1 VVQRVLQTW
10 DEIGTVLKE
19 PQKVGRA
26 PLLSTSQVTLL
37 LTLLDQYPA
46 IYLDE
51 LQDELQ
57 WRYDVSVSLATIW
70 RSLKRLGITS
80 KKLSKSALKRCE
92 ESRRAF
98 QLQIADETPERLVFT
113 DECGVNLKVA
123 DRLMGW

>member
-1 VVQRVLQTW
+1 MPVRVVQRVLQTW

-37 LTLLDQYPA
+37 LTLLDQYPT

-57 WRYDVSVSLATIW
+57 W
-70 RSLKRLGITS
+70 
-80 KKLSKSALKRCE
+80 
-92 ESRRAF
+92 
-98 QLQIADETPERLVFT
+98 
-113 DECGVNLKVA
+113 
-123 DRLMGW
+123 

>member
-1 VVQRVLQTW
+1 QKSNTDIAIDLDMPVRVVQRVLQTW

-19 PQKVGRA
+19 PQKVGQA

-37 LTLLDQYPA
+37 LTLLDQYA
-46 IYLDE
+46 IYLDK

-80 KKLSKSALKRCE
+80 KKV
-92 ESRRAF
+92 SRHS
-98 QLQIADETPERLVFT
+98 E
-113 DECGVNLKVA
+113 
-123 DRLMGW
+123 